1 MMETVSQY
9 IPVFTFISFF
19 ILILLNDLSGLRG
32 VTKGLLLAMSI
43 PWVVA
48 DVLTAGLL
56 AIAGNVILGFF
67 MPSCGISCLQS
78 ELLLAINRL
87 GLLNKDKLK
96 KEETI

>member
-67 MPSCGISCLQS
+67 MTSCGISCLQS